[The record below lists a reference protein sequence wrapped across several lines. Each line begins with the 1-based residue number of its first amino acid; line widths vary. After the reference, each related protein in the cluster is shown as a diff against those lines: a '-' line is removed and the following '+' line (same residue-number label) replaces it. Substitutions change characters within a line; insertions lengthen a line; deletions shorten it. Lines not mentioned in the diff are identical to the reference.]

1 MNCYCLTLKLTRC
14 SNSTLYTRCYCVLLF
29 DSQYKGDAVIGIIF
43 SHILNSLVYLIERF
57 NVDRVF
63 CLIIRHYIKH
73 GRLKGTSNVYVVRS
87 ELCEANIFPF
97 SLSLYYGVIAVELK
111 CKLIS
116 SKAVLGYLFGQTVCY
131 LPCSCPMVHVQTVC
145 YLPCSCPMVH
155 VQTVCYLPCS
165 GPMVHIQDPSVSPAP
180 SSNFSTWSTRSNLLF
195 Q

>member
-1 MNCYCLTLKLTRC
+1 MLSLQFVNCYCLTLKLTRC

-29 DSQYKGDAVIGIIF
+29 DSQYKGDAVIVIIF

-57 NVDRVF
+57 NVDRDF

-111 CKLIS
+111 CKLI

-180 SSNFSTWSTRSNLLF
+180 SSNFST
-195 Q
+195 